1 MRQMV
6 ENARL
11 EQAWLA
17 LSAAHAVVTAALSR
31 KVEVECGMPLTWLGI
46 LYQLGSTPER
56 RFRMH
61 ELASACHTSRSGLT
75 RLVDRIE
82 ARGLVRREAIPG
94 DRRSFLVVLTD
105 SGAQALAEAGP
116 VLEAGLRESFGDRI
130 ADAELTPLLEALRRV
145 ASDGAPVCG

>member
-1 MRQMV
+1 MV
-6 ENARL
+6 EDARL

-17 LSAAHAVVTAALSR
+17 LSAAYAAVTAALSR
-31 KVEVECGMPLTWLGI
+31 KVEVECGMPLTWLAI
-46 LYQLGSTPER
+46 LYRLGSAPER

-82 ARGLVRREAIPG
+82 ARGLVSREAIPG

-105 SGAQALAEAGP
+105 SGARALAEAGP
-116 VLEAGLRESFGDRI
+116 VLEAGLRASFGDRI
-130 ADAELTPLLEALRRV
+130 ADADLMPLLTALRRV
-145 ASDGAPVCG
+145 ASGGSPACG